1 MVSPEKI
8 PGAFINKSFYCCER

>member
-1 MVSPEKI
+1 MVSPEKF